1 MRNGEITFYAINVVE
16 VATGTLTLWNTSD
29 HFLTVEPLHP
39 YYEYQVSVAAAT
51 VGLGPYSPERIVR
64 MPEAGQWCYM
74 EAQKGHRILLPFLS
88 ILGLPHYYAMYE
100 FII

>member
-1 MRNGEITFYAINVVE
+1 MTPLSPRSLFISWQAPPLDMRNGEITFYAINVVE

-64 MPEAGQWCYM
+64 MPEAGQ
-74 EAQKGHRILLPFLS
+74 
-88 ILGLPHYYAMYE
+88 
-100 FII
+100 